1 MVERKAIVLIN
12 GLLGAIPD
20 GDSLNLPSLTS
31 SQFNSDGYI
40 SFNVTDETPTM
51 EDDLINITYNSLLS
65 FKFVK
70 EDSFSEI
77 STLVPSYLKF
87 ESTNGYGL
95 KFISNSGNILFG
107 NSNNNYFSITSSS
120 NNINFNINQN
130 FNLNTILP
138 TSNLGTYNIL
148 FRPSYGVFDGEMSGN
163 IKLQFRDAQSGIN
176 SGSLVFESYNGGEY
190 IPVAR
195 MKPFEDEF
203 QIQTSS
209 SINFNLFSLNAP
221 ASLGT
226 LNAFKF
232 ESTPSD
238 LSFNIWRSNA
248 WEKMASIISDTA
260 GSFYFVKD
268 IDFLTSDVLIGWN
281 SSGGISINADANIG
295 ISTNSGEVS
304 LGASDA
310 LNFNIQSYEQRNF
323 IDVSTY
329 SISFNTS
336 VNIAPQTNNLGAGH
350 TLTISGGAAAP
361 GNVGGKIIIGANNGG
376 TPGTNLAG
384 DIELQVGSE
393 VAAQSAKVMLK
404 SGTRNVMS
412 FQRYANNYC
421 RISNEE
427 SSGGITINCGS
438 GSFGAESFSSIVFRN
453 SSPGNI
459 LGFVIQSDRTTRFD
473 NSTLKRY
480 HQNIIAELITSSVGT
495 QTIHTLATMA
505 DRTYQLIA
513 YITVFNATDNESSS
527 YIRRALIRN
536 IGGTL
541 TQVGS
546 TQIPIADLQDAGQTG
561 LSASFAIS
569 GTNILTQ
576 FTTDSTNQHQINL
589 VLDVYERVK
598 A

>member
-40 SFNVTDETPTM
+40 SFNVTDETPTT

-120 NNINFNINQN
+120 DNINFNINQN

-163 IKLQFRDAQSGIN
+163 IKLQFRDAQSGID
-176 SGSLVFESYNGGEY
+176 SGSLVFESYNEGEY

-226 LNAFKF
+226 LDAFKF

-361 GNVGGKIIIGANNGG
+361 GNVGGNTILGSDNGG
-376 TPGTNLAG
+376 TPGTDLAG
-384 DIELQVGSE
+384 NVIFNVGSQ
-393 VAAQSAKVMLK
+393 VASGFSAYAGVRINGTDTIRFYRSGAFGTPVISSGHEGAAGLAILGQNLQLVGTGYVIISATTGISMRKPIEFNDDSNRNSMLWDRGYLATSSSGAQTIWTYNMANNMGYDFVIHFSCTNKTDKVTSSGYMRFTAQNNAGTGGDNGAATNIDTASIPAGEAGLAFDIIR
-404 SGTRNVMS
+404 SGTQVQAR
-412 FQRYANNYC
+412 
-421 RISNEE
+421 
-427 SSGGITINCGS
+427 
-438 GSFGAESFSSIVFRN
+438 
-453 SSPGNI
+453 
-459 LGFVIQSDRTTRFD
+459 LTTPD
-473 NSTLKRY
+473 
-480 HQNIIAELITSSVGT
+480 
-495 QTIHTLATMA
+495 
-505 DRTYQLIA
+505 
-513 YITVFNATDNESSS
+513 
-527 YIRRALIRN
+527 
-536 IGGTL
+536 
-541 TQVGS
+541 
-546 TQIPIADLQDAGQTG
+546 
-561 LSASFAIS
+561 
-569 GTNILTQ
+569 
-576 FTTDSTNQHQINL
+576 TDSR
-589 VLDVYERVK
+589 ECRV
-598 A
+598 AVHIFPVSLT